1 MLLPI
6 RKPDGRVYQTLIC
19 DACRKPIR
27 EHQFTEATV
36 DFNPID
42 DKDLDKAS
50 PEQLLASAHQ
60 RHFHADCCPR
70 KCTAGFWQKL
80 DRVLYPMVV
89 NLFDA
94 TNSPIAKAAEKSLRS
109 QPADPSFP

>member
-6 RKPDGRVYQTLIC
+6 RKPDGLVYQTLIC
-19 DACRKPIR
+19 DGCRKPIR
-27 EHQFTEATV
+27 EDQFPEATV
-36 DFNPID
+36 DFNPIS
-42 DKDLDKAS
+42 DKDLAKAS
-50 PEQLLASAHQ
+50 PEQLLAALHQ

-70 KCTAGFWQKL
+70 ECTASSWQKL

-94 TNSPIAKAAEKSLRS
+94 TNSPIAKAALKVRS
-109 QPADPSFP
+109 AQSPDPSFA

>member
-6 RKPDGRVYQTLIC
+6 RNPDGRIYQTLIC

-27 EHQFTEATV
+27 EHQFPEAVV

-42 DKDLDKAS
+42 HKDIAKAS

-89 NLFDA
+89 NIFDS
-94 TNSPIAKAAEKSLRS
+94 TNGQLHRRR
-109 QPADPSFP
+109 